1 MSLTPAAF
9 IDPEM
14 YWEND
19 DNPRLR
25 VCRFMISPFFVFLHI
40 SFRLQV
46 LPLFSTGR
54 KEKFVSNEIEFYV
67 TTMLQLSE

>member
-1 MSLTPAAF
+1 MSF
-9 IDPEM
+9 
-14 YWEND
+14 ND
-19 DNPRLR
+19 
-25 VCRFMISPFFVFLHI
+25 FSFFVFLHI

-54 KEKFVSNEIEFYV
+54 KEKIVSNEIEFYV